1 MTCILGIDTA
11 TSGCSVA
18 LWRDGECLAHR
29 AGRMPRGQSE
39 ALAPMI
45 EAVRNEADVDF
56 SSLDAVA
63 VTRGPGA
70 FTGLRIGL
78 SAARAL
84 ALALDKPCIGISTF
98 DALLA
103 DALLIDKVQNSDLL
117 IIAIESKRDD
127 IFLAIYAPDGREVAA
142 PCAAEPDSIIGTIHP
157 NQRVVVVGDA
167 ADRMTVPL
175 QNYGDVHI
183 ESAIDLPDARTVA
196 RLAAQGLLSGD
207 VAPATPLYMR
217 PPDVTLPG

>member
-1 MTCILGIDTA
+1 MACILGIDTA
-11 TSGCSVA
+11 TTGCSVA
-18 LWRDGECLAHR
+18 LWRDGECLARR

-45 EAVRNEADVDF
+45 QAVRDEADVDF

-78 SAARAL
+78 AAARGL
-84 ALALDKPCIGISTF
+84 ALVLDKPCIGVSTF

-103 DALLIDKVQNSDLL
+103 DALLTVDVEKFDILAV
-117 IIAIESKRDD
+117 AIESKRDD
-127 IFLAIYAPDGREVAA
+127 IFLALYTPDGREISA
-142 PCAAEPDSIIGTIHP
+142 PFAAEPVALLGTIRP
-157 NQRVVVVGDA
+157 DQRVVVVGDA
-167 ADRMTVPL
+167 TDRVMAVLRDFCDARAEPTI
-175 QNYGDVHI
+175 DV
-183 ESAIDLPDARTVA
+183 PDALTVA
-196 RLAAQGLLSGD
+196 RLASQGLLSGD